1 MKALAVGCAGWPAR
15 GGAADASARG
25 EFVRRALGVF
35 AKVLDAADDAV
46 AGAGADHAWLRAA
59 AAKATLVVARAD
71 HTSVPPELFVA
82 VALTIERAPEDLI
95 EKVRRGVVKHG
106 LNHAYAA
113 PLALV
118 AGCGR
123 GEARAAAK
131 EALSDVVAHARRRA
145 ASVKAAASRRANQD
159 AAALSRALL
168 THAPEYA
175 LPYLV
180 FFLAHH
186 PSLPDRETGE
196 ANGGAAYRPFQYAAS
211 ALVAALTTGT
221 SGESVPAACKI
232 LRKLKFAADAV
243 DEGRTRGAHV
253 LADIAL
259 LVLHKEATRRG
270 WDTGA
275 FPGQVAF
282 PRAYFTLQQTSATNG
297 SGAEG
302 ARARAGDYSHLPPG
316 FEVKTAR
323 QAAGGDGAPRARA
336 KKQKQTAGRAAK
348 PAAEPSRLMPSR
360 AARKAA
366 IVDDDEEYDE
376 EEEEEG
382 AIVPA
387 GNEMVTPGVAKLV
400 SYGIRTEV
408 PMMELPA
415 PPDWGAAVSRDR
427 ARARS
432 MARS

>member
-1 MKALAVGCAGWPAR
+1 M
-15 GGAADASARG
+15 
-25 EFVRRALGVF
+25 
-35 AKVLDAADDAV
+35 
-46 AGAGADHAWLRAA
+46 
-59 AAKATLVVARAD
+59 ARAD

-113 PLALV
+113 PPRSSPGA
-118 AGCGR
+118 A
-123 GEARAAAK
+123 EARARRRRRRSPTWSRTRA
-131 EALSDVVAHARRRA
+131 RRA

-180 FFLAHH
+180 FFPRA
-186 PSLPDRETGE
+186 PPVAARRRDGE

-302 ARARAGDYSHLPPG
+302 ARARAGTTATCRPG
-316 FEVKTAR
+316 
-323 QAAGGDGAPRARA
+323 
-336 KKQKQTAGRAAK
+336 
-348 PAAEPSRLMPSR
+348 SR
-360 AARKAA
+360 
-366 IVDDDEEYDE
+366 
-376 EEEEEG
+376 
-382 AIVPA
+382 
-387 GNEMVTPGVAKLV
+387 
-400 SYGIRTEV
+400 
-408 PMMELPA
+408 
-415 PPDWGAAVSRDR
+415 
-427 ARARS
+427 
-432 MARS
+432 